1 VTTPDLSAL
10 VALQAL
16 DTNIDQQRHRRLHL
30 PERDEL
36 GALHREAAGLSATV
50 AEVGAQCDDVARRQ
64 AEVEAE
70 LAATETRATSENRR
84 LYSGEVRAS
93 RDLQAL
99 AADVETLKGR
109 ASDLEDQ
116 VIELLELR
124 EPLDARLADLAARIA
139 AIEARARSAATAL
152 ASSEADID
160 KELERLSVARAHT
173 AGGLPADVLGSYDRL
188 RARLDGIA
196 IAHLVGNRCDGCH
209 LTLPAMELDRIRHL
223 PPSAVVTCDQCG
235 RILVRG

>member
-10 VALQAL
+10 VALQTL

-36 GALHREAAGLSATV
+36 GALHREAAGLAARAAPLRS
-50 AEVGAQCDDVARRQ
+50 QCDDVARRQ

-70 LAATETRATSENRR
+70 LAATETRATAENRR

-93 RDLQAL
+93 RELQAL
-99 AADVETLKGR
+99 AADVETLKAR

-124 EPLDARLADLAARIA
+124 EPLDAQIADLAAQIA
-139 AIEARARSAATAL
+139 AIEARARSAATGL
-152 ASSEADID
+152 ASSEAVID
-160 KELERLSVARAHT
+160 KELERLTAERART
-173 AGGLPADVLGSYDRL
+173 AVGIPADALGTYDRL

-196 IAHLVGNRCDGCH
+196 VAHLIGNRCDGCH
-209 LTLPAMELDRIRHL
+209 LTLPAVELDRIRHL
-223 PPSAVVTCDQCG
+223 PPEAVVTCDQCG